1 MGNPRKICKTLN
13 CSLQRFTQN
22 PYYIETSIKETR
34 IVKNYHKLHTTLEN
48 LVWDTFFYLLFIY
61 LSLIFLF
68 YLKLFSYNILDTCS
82 LLYPIKKYGILHEFA
97 YHVHRDHYIILILI
111 YI

>member
-13 CSLQRFTQN
+13 CSLQRFTHN
-22 PYYIETSIKETR
+22 PCYIENSIKETR

-48 LVWDTFFYLLFIY
+48 LVWDTFFNLLFIY

-68 YLKLFSYNILDTCS
+68 YLKLFSYNILYTCS
-82 LLYPIKKYGILHEFA
+82 LLFPIKNMEYFMNLH
-97 YHVHRDHYIILILI
+97 IMCTGTMLIFI
-111 YI
+111 SF